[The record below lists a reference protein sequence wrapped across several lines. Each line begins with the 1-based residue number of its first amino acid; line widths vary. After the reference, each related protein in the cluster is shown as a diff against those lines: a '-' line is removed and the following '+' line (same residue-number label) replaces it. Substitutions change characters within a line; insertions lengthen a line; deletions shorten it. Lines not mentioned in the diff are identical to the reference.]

1 MKKIHLFL
9 VFLLCFV
16 ACKKDNISQNQE
28 SIDLGKTI
36 TYNLKNGGK
45 VSVFI
50 NKKGEYIVGGDVILS
65 AEQIAFLNAN
75 RIGSKD
81 GPSTE
86 STFTNEFQKLWPGGI
101 VYYTINDASNSTTI
115 NNAIAHW
122 QANTP
127 IRFIQRTNQNNYVNF
142 SGQPD
147 QGAGDSQLGMVG
159 GAQAI
164 RLVTDASLRTVIHEI
179 GHAVGLMHEQTRNDR
194 DTYVNI
200 NYSNINKDWK
210 YQYDTYDIQGRGGTQ
225 VGAFDFES
233 IMLYASYVPA
243 AAYPGNL
250 APQITKKDGTTYFNF
265 KETLS
270 QGDINGVKALYVPVY
285 FKINVGEGEVFEY
298 DDWNDIHDEF
308 PYLTFYSDKAKTKPI
323 AMPKATK
330 FTVKYD
336 RVEFTVSEQAQKYR
350 IEEVVTVPLGSTK
363 FYLKKL
369 EIRIRYNGSMGIQ
382 AGSSYDSLYGVT
394 MQGFGQ
400 DVTYY

>member
-1 MKKIHLFL
+1 MKKIYLFL

-127 IRFIQRTNQNNYVNF
+127 IRFIQRTSQNNYVNF

-164 RLVTDASLRTVIHEI
+164 RLVTNASLRTVIHEI

-210 YQYDTYDIQGRGGTQ
+210 YQYDTYDVQGRGGYQT
-225 VGAFDFES
+225 GPFDFES
-233 IMLYASYVPA
+233 VMLYPSFNSD
-243 AAYPGNL
+243 AAYPGNTT
-250 APQITKKDGTTYFNF
+250 PQITKKDGSGYSYNF
-265 KETLS
+265 YGTLS
-270 QGDINGVKALYVPVY
+270 QGDVNGVNYLYKPSVY
-285 FKINVGEGEVFEY
+285 VKHVVTLDPANSYYNYDPMGDDAHQEY
-298 DDWNDIHDEF
+298 FNSVE
-308 PYLTFYSDKAKTKPI
+308 FYSDANFTIPI
-323 AMPKATK
+323 TTPYKIKLKHNYTYEGYQNSY
-330 FTVKYD
+330 TVQQKEIEIPQGTSSFVLGTSID
-336 RVEFTVSEQAQKYR
+336 EFRMDYGNYISWFR
-350 IEEVVTVPLGSTK
+350 
-363 FYLKKL
+363 
-369 EIRIRYNGSMGIQ
+369 
-382 AGSSYDSLYGVT
+382 SSYNLQTGV
-394 MQGFGQ
+394 G
-400 DVTYY
+400 YRK